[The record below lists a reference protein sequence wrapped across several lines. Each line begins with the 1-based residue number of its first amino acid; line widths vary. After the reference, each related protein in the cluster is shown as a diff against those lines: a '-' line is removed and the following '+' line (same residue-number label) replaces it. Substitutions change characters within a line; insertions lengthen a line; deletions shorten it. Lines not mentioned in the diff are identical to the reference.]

1 MDAKATANQPQADKP
16 ENEAAAN
23 ERAAAAVKT
32 AATTK
37 KSTDEKNFRTSYYS
51 KVGLGNDEEK
61 IDALLN
67 PPDIDKIKMY
77 IKTYSIPDVHR
88 LRIWKLL
95 LGMTTSNGDDEYTSG
110 LRKVSYENLFKCLKF
125 LGNLDDQT
133 SAVDRN
139 VCIYKFEN
147 DKLFHPKSYVVGLT
161 RAHQKLS
168 PSNKTAIRIIKN

>member
-1 MDAKATANQPQADKP
+1 MDTKATANQQSDRPDEAVA
-16 ENEAAAN
+16 NEKAAAI
-23 ERAAAAVKT
+23 KS
-32 AATTK
+32 AATIK
-37 KSTDEKNFRTSYYS
+37 KSTDERNFRTSYYS
-51 KVGLGNDEEK
+51 KVGLGNEEEK

-88 LRIWKLL
+88 LKIWKLL
-95 LGMTTSNGDDEYTSG
+95 LGMTTANGDDDYTSG

-139 VCIYKFEN
+139 VCIYKFED
-147 DKLFHPKSYVVGLT
+147 DKVFHSKSYVVSLEFFFNF
-161 RAHQKLS
+161 KF
-168 PSNKTAIRIIKN
+168 

>member
-1 MDAKATANQPQADKP
+1 MDAKATANQQTESSRA

-23 ERAAAAVKT
+23 ERAAAAAVKT

-37 KSTDEKNFRTSYYS
+37 KSTDERNFRTSYYS

-77 IKTYSIPDVHR
+77 IKTYSIPDMHR
-88 LRIWKLL
+88 LKIWKLL
-95 LGMTTSNGDDEYTSG
+95 LGMTTTTGDDEYTSG
-110 LRKVSYENLFKCLKF
+110 LRKVSYDNLLKCLKF

-133 SAVDRN
+133 PPVERN
-139 VCIYKFEN
+139 VCIYKFES
-147 DKLFHPKSYVVGLT
+147 DKLYHPKNYVVSVK
-161 RAHQKLS
+161 REFHQKLS
-168 PSNKTAIRIIKN
+168 NSYFAIAE